1 MKTSSISL
9 VFLFCAVL
17 VAKLPGSAGDP
28 VGSCPAMDGG
38 TPVYLSDSVSCEYV
52 EIQSYFKSNC
62 FQMIDWF
69 DSCFDCLGY
78 FTSAPTA

>member
-28 VGSCPAMDGG
+28 VGSCPAMDGAI
-38 TPVYLSDSVSCEYV
+38 PVYLPDSVSCEYV
-52 EIQSYFKSNC
+52 EIQSYLKSNC
-62 FQMIDWF
+62 FLMIDWF
-69 DSCFDCLGY
+69 DSWFDCLGY